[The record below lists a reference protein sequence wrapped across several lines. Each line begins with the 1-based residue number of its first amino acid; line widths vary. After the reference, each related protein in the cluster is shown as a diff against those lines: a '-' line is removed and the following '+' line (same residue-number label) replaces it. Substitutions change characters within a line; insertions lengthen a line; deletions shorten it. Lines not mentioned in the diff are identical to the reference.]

1 MQNSNDISIENN
13 IDNYLKSS
21 TIVILKFDK
30 ENSLY
35 DNFINSLDYKIVNII
50 NPDIINFYDIENLP
64 SLYIYKNKNLIGF
77 IEGFYTKTELIKKI
91 KNIID

>member
-1 MQNSNDISIENN
+1 MEISNDISIENN

-35 DNFINSLDYKIVNII
+35 DNFIYSLDYKIVNITDT
-50 NPDIINFYDIENLP
+50 DIINFYDIENLP

-77 IEGFYTKTELIKKI
+77 IEGFYTKTILLKKI
-91 KNIID
+91 KNIIE

>member
-50 NPDIINFYDIENLP
+50 DPDIINFYDIENLP

-77 IEGFYTKTELIKKI
+77 IEGFYTRTELIKKI